1 MKRMRIIKTT
11 LVILSVIT
19 MSSCASGYKVIA
31 PENIKYVSTNTVDN
45 VKLEYKYDLLVK
57 KYTKKEVKEGV
68 KVVAIKITNNSD
80 KDLMFGRELTLRYAD
95 DTELYIME
103 SDRVF
108 KTLKQSPASYL
119 WYLLLSPMN
128 LYTTGND
135 GQQTS
140 STPIGLAI
148 GPGLAGGN
156 MITAGSANKK
166 FKNELLDHD
175 INGTIIKK
183 GETKYGLIGV
193 IADSFDAIKLK
204 LE

>member
-1 MKRMRIIKTT
+1 MRIIKTT

-31 PENIKYVSTNTVDN
+31 PENIKYVSINTVDN

-57 KYTKKEVKEGV
+57 KYNKKEVKEGV

-166 FKNELLDHD
+166 FKNELLDYD